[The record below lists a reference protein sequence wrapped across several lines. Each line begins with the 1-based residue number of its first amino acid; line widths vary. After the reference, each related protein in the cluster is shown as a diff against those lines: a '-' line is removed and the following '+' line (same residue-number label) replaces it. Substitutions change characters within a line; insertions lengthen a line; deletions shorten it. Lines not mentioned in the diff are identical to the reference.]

1 MGQAE
6 VRTSFERCEATGD
19 FADKF
24 YAIFLNKSPKIP
36 PLFAQ
41 TEFEKQRKLLRAP
54 TWMPHRWASSG
65 G

>member
-6 VRTSFERCEATGD
+6 VRPSFDRCEATGD

-24 YAIFLNKSPKIP
+24 YALFLNKSREIP

-41 TEFEKQRKLLRAP
+41 TEFQKQRKLLRA
-54 TWMPHRWASSG
+54 TVY
-65 G
+65 